1 MEKESPQPKMVKYT
15 IEVKMEKIIKRIEEF
30 IKERTKGLGCV
41 LGISGGVDSAVVAY
55 LSVNALGKD
64 KVHGMLMP
72 YDKQSTE
79 DAKLVAENL
88 GISYEIINIKPIID
102 AFKQEAP
109 HYFNTKLSEGNL
121 RARIRMC
128 FLYGCSNTKEV
139 IVAGTTNKSE
149 MLIGYVTKYG
159 DSGVDF
165 EPIAHLYKTQVWELA
180 RELSKVGFPEKI
192 IRKDP
197 SGELWDGQ
205 TDENELGFNYYTLDD
220 VLKGKTKGIEQK
232 VIEKIEMLKKNSQHK
247 RQMPDSLKVLE

>member
-1 MEKESPQPKMVKYT
+1 
-15 IEVKMEKIIKRIEEF
+15 MEKITKRIEEF

-88 GISYEIINIKPIID
+88 GISYEILNIKPIVD
-102 AFKQEAP
+102 AFKQAAP
-109 HYFNTKLSEGNL
+109 QYFNTKLSEGNL

-128 FLYGCSNTKEV
+128 FLYGCSNTKNV
-139 IVAGTTNKSE
+139 IVAGTTNRSE
-149 MLIGYVTKYG
+149 MLVGYFTKHG
-159 DSGVDF
+159 DGGVDF

-180 RELSKVGFPEKI
+180 KYMNVPNRILEK
-192 IRKDP
+192 KP
-197 SGELWDGQ
+197 SAELWDGQ
-205 TDENELGFNYYTLDD
+205 TDEEELGDYYTLDSI
-220 VLKGKTKGIEQK
+220 LKGKTKGIEQK

-247 RQMPDSLKVLE
+247 RQMPDSLEGFE